1 MKPAQVEE
9 VPAEKVVETKPER
22 DISKLRIMVVDDVP
36 MNLRVVKAI
45 FNKIGV
51 KDVVTKGSGR
61 EALDYL
67 EKDLVDII
75 LSDMWM
81 PEMNGAQFSAAVKAI
96 PRLKHIP
103 IVAQTADVETRG
115 NFDMSNFDAILL
127 KPVTKEK
134 LTNMIERVLGLGK
147 SENGDEE
154 GGLIDLG

>member
-1 MKPAQVEE
+1 
-9 VPAEKVVETKPER
+9 
-22 DISKLRIMVVDDVP
+22 MVVDDVP

-51 KDVVTKGSGR
+51 KDVVTMGSGR

-81 PEMNGAQFSAAVKAI
+81 PEMNGAQFSAAVKKI

-134 LTNMIERVLGLGK
+134 LINMIERVLKLGK
-147 SENGDEE
+147 YENGDED

>member
-1 MKPAQVEE
+1 
-9 VPAEKVVETKPER
+9 
-22 DISKLRIMVVDDVP
+22 

-45 FNKIGV
+45 FNKIGL
-51 KDVVTKGSGR
+51 KDVVTMGSGR

-81 PEMNGAQFSAAVKAI
+81 PEMNGADFSAAVKKV

-134 LTNMIERVLGLGK
+134 LTNMIERVLGLGDHDK
-147 SENGDEE
+147 PGDEE